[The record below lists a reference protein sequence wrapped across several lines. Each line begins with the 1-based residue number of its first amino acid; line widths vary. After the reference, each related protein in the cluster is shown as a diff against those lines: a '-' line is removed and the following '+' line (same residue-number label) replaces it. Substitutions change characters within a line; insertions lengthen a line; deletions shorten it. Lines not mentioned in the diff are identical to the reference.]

1 MFTPS
6 VAAVIMSFW
15 TLRVIFWPDALIEAV
30 LVVPLGVF
38 VVWRFV
44 RVGVWITD
52 GTLVI
57 RNAWETIRVPLD
69 EVDIRAGYVDD
80 ISEFD
85 RFTGGQTNKLRREIG
100 DSFAERT
107 FLRHRIVVDGQEE
120 DIDAFFGR
128 TPNGQSKAAVRL
140 FKEIERA
147 KRRLQYS

>member
-1 MFTPS
+1 M
-6 VAAVIMSFW
+6 
-15 TLRVIFWPDALIEAV
+15 
-30 LVVPLGVF
+30 
-38 VVWRFV
+38 
-44 RVGVWITD
+44 WITD